1 MELLQDIYSSDITE
15 DKYNKRNK
23 NKLFNLKNKNG
34 LFNLIGISID
44 KSGYELC
51 KNITNDVNESIIEYY
66 KNNKDIPNI
75 DNSIYIKLA
84 IFDKFYAEKYNSYKT
99 FVYHPDYMKIL
110 NIQMKLLKNN
120 NNNDLY
126 KEFINFYDIADPS
139 IDNDYYNII
148 NKNNNEKNKIQN
160 KYLKYKLKYLNL
172 KKLKQI

>member
-1 MELLQDIYSSDITE
+1 MS
-15 DKYNKRNK
+15 
-23 NKLFNLKNKNG
+23 F
-34 LFNLIGISID
+34 
-44 KSGYELC
+44 
-51 KNITNDVNESIIEYY
+51 
-66 KNNKDIPNI
+66 
-75 DNSIYIKLA
+75 
-84 IFDKFYAEKYNSYKT
+84 
-99 FVYHPDYMKIL
+99 KIVPAV
-110 NIQMKLLKNN
+110 KNN